1 MRLLALVVLAVA
13 AAALAGCSSGDDED
27 ATPATT
33 AARTVPLPEPSSP
46 EAEPPPDLTT
56 RSLADTVER
65 VLPSVVNVRTKSFG
79 GGEGDGSGVV
89 LDRRGIIVTNN
100 HVVEGTT
107 SVTVVFN
114 DQLHR
119 RPLAGTV
126 IGTEPERDLA
136 VIRVPATDLVP
147 LRVGRSSA
155 LRLGDAVFAVG
166 FPLGL
171 GGPSVTSGIVSGLD
185 RTIEGRNGDLTGLLQ
200 TDAAINPGNSGG
212 ALVDRFGRLIGIN
225 TAGVRLAEAEN
236 VGFAIAIDGALPVI
250 ARIRRVPQASRAWL
264 GIAFGS
270 VDTDAAAVQ
279 VGLDASVRG
288 AVVTVVYP
296 GGPGEKAEMAVG
308 DVVVA
313 AGDSRVDSAAALTE
327 ILARLEPGD
336 QLELELIDTAGPR
349 LVRLTVARRTAGAAP

>member
-1 MRLLALVVLAVA
+1 VFVLAATAVA
-13 AAALAGCSSGDDED
+13 VAALAGCSGGDED
-27 ATPATT
+27 ATSATT
-33 AARTVPLPEPSSP
+33 TTTLPEPTLEVEP
-46 EAEPPPDLTT
+46 PAEPPPGVT

-65 VLPSVVNVRTKSFG
+65 VLPSVVNVRTTSFG
-79 GGEGDGSGVV
+79 GGKGEGSGVV

-107 SVTVVFN
+107 SVMVVFN

-126 IGTEPERDLA
+126 IGNEPERDLA
-136 VIRVPATDLVP
+136 VIRVQATNLVP
-147 LRVGRSSA
+147 LPVGRSST

-185 RTIEGRNGDLTGLLQ
+185 RTIDGPNGELKGLLQ

-225 TAGVRLAEAEN
+225 TAVVRLAEAQN

-250 ARIRRVPQASRAWL
+250 TRIRSLPQSSGVWFGVAY
-264 GIAFGS
+264 GS

-279 VGLDASVRG
+279 LGLDASVRG
-288 AVVTVVYP
+288 AVVTEVYP
-296 GGPGEKAEMAVG
+296 GGSGEQAELAVG
-308 DVVVA
+308 DVIVA
-313 AGDSRVDSAAALTE
+313 AGGSTIDSAAALTTA
-327 ILARLEPGD
+327 LAKRKPGD
-336 QLELELIDTAGPR
+336 QLELELIDSAGPR
-349 LVRLTVARRTAGAAP
+349 LVQVTLTKRNPDE